1 MNSFWKN
8 EWEMFT
14 KEVDS
19 TLSFLMQPVRFS
31 SREDDNLMLRP
42 SAAEITEKCET
53 TSFWKNEWEMFSK
66 EVNSAVDYLMQ
77 PVSFK

>member
-8 EWEMFT
+8 EWDLFT

-19 TLSFLMQPVRFS
+19 TLSFLMQPVKFS
-31 SREDDNLMLRP
+31 SSEDDNLMLKP
-42 SAAEITEKCET
+42 SVTEIAEKCET
-53 TSFWKNEWEMFSK
+53 TSFWKNEWNLFTK
-66 EVNSAVDYLMQ
+66 EVNSVANYLMQ